1 MLKINSRINICNLYF
16 QFEVTPPKYKD
27 DIAKIKSL
35 KVLSWYTVSLA
46 TKGAHA
52 KEHLFCLKVS
62 NAILQC
68 LSVRQKVMVSLLCF
82 ATFR

>member
-16 QFEVTPPKYKD
+16 QFEATPPKYKD
-27 DIAKIKSL
+27 DIAKIKSI
-35 KVLSWYTVSLA
+35 KVSLA

-68 LSVRQKVMVSLLCF
+68 LSVRQKVIVSLLCF
-82 ATFR
+82 STFG